1 MIDNSLCIIPA
12 RGGSKRIAKKNI
24 RHFCGKPIIGYV
36 INAAIESGCFSR
48 VIVSTDCSEIAAV
61 SASLGAEVPFVRP
74 SHLADDF
81 CGTRDVVV
89 SSITH
94 FNDLLPLSPV
104 ACIYPTAFFLSSD
117 LILSGFKLS
126 NRHEF
131 KSFVFTA
138 AQYASPVQRS
148 FLIDNNNKSV
158 MLYPEKYAMR
168 SQDLEPVYYDLG
180 GFYIASRDCWLSG
193 DSIFGNGVPLILDK
207 FKAIDINTEDDWLHA
222 EHIAKSFYPNL

>member
-1 MIDNSLCIIPA
+1 MHNPSERWEQKNC
-12 RGGSKRIAKKNI
+12 KKNI
-24 RHFCGKPIIGYV
+24 RHFRGKPIISYV

-61 SASLGAEVPFVRP
+61 AASFGAEVPFVRP

-94 FNDLLPLSPV
+94 FNDLLPLSPI
-104 ACIYPTAFFLSSD
+104 ACIYPTAFFVSSD

-168 SQDLEPVYYDLG
+168 SQDLESVYYDLG

-193 DSIFGNGVPLILDK
+193 DTVFGNGIPLILDK